1 MGSSGKNGEKQH
13 DSYYEVRTRRRGR
26 KRSFLG
32 AARGGGRRRGKT
44 IFMYVCGEK

>member
-1 MGSSGKNGEKQH
+1 MGKNNKN
-13 DSYYEVRTRRRGR
+13 SYYEVQMRRRGT

-32 AARGGGRRRGKT
+32 VARGGGRRRGKT